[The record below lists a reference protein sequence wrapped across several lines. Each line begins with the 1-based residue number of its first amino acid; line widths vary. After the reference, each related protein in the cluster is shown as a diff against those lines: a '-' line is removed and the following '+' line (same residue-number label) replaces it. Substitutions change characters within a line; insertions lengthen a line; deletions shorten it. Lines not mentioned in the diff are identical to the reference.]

1 MYRSPIQK
9 ENFQQAWDYGCRKYR
24 RAKKARLIRNIT
36 VPVSQL
42 LFFLCFLVLTYGIF
56 YDGFEGLF
64 APFLQKIPYT
74 AELWEY
80 YSARVFAPGTG
91 LTDQLIAMG
100 NLLYG
105 IPVVAALL
113 LWLLCCLLYHPARPV
128 LSQDPEL
135 HPGNLFSVSQQ
146 ISHYNSLRHSS
157 TLTFCS
163 VFYAIILAGG
173 CVAFLLYYKDAPQ
186 VAKLLREGW
195 AQASL
200 YFLLAWLILFALY
213 HLLNLPLRLIL
224 GILSISGT
232 SRGFPLDAE
241 RYYSEH
247 LRLKNAQVDAVSSQ
261 EDRETPEA
269 DE

>member
-9 ENFQQAWDYGCRKYR
+9 DHFQQAWDYGCRKYR

-42 LFFLCFLVLTYGIF
+42 LFFLCFLALTYGIF
-56 YDGFEGLF
+56 YDGFDGLF

-74 AELWEY
+74 AELWEF
-80 YSARVFAPGTG
+80 YSAQIFARSAD
-91 LTDQLIAMG
+91 LTHQLIAMG
-100 NLLYG
+100 VFLYG
-105 IPVVAALL
+105 IPLAAALL

-128 LSQDPEL
+128 LSQDPDL

-163 VFYAIILAGG
+163 VFYALILAGG
-173 CVAFLLYYKDAPQ
+173 CAAFLLFYKDVPQ
-186 VAKLLREGW
+186 VAKLLQEGW

-200 YFLLAWLILFALY
+200 YFLLAWVVLFFLY
-213 HLLNLPLRLIL
+213 HLMNLPLRLVL
-224 GILSISGT
+224 SILSFTGT
-232 SRGFPLDAE
+232 SRSFPMDAE

-247 LRLKNAQVDAVSSQ
+247 LRLKNAQPDNDPSQ
-261 EDRETPEA
+261 EMEEVQET

>member
-1 MYRSPIQK
+1 MYHSPIQK

-42 LFFLCFLVLTYGIF
+42 LFFLCFLILTYGIF

-100 NLLYG
+100 IFLYG
-105 IPVVAALL
+105 IPILVSLL
-113 LWLLCCLLYHPARPV
+113 LWLLLCLIYHPAKPV
-128 LSQDPEL
+128 LSQNPDL

-146 ISHYNSLRHSS
+146 VSHYSSMRHSS

-163 VFYAIILAGG
+163 IFYAVILVGSCA
-173 CVAFLLYYKDAPQ
+173 AFLLYYKDQPQ
-186 VAKLLREGW
+186 VSAFLQKGW
-195 AQASL
+195 AQSSL
-200 YFLLAWLILFALY
+200 YFLLICLLLFALY
-213 HLLNLPLRLIL
+213 HLLNLPLRLV
-224 GILSISGT
+224 LSLFYLSH
-232 SRGFPLDAE
+232 SARNFSVDAE
-241 RYYSEH
+241 RYYGEH
-247 LRLKNAQVDAVSSQ
+247 LRLKNAQADDTPSQ
-261 EDRETPEA
+261 EPGESSENDS
-269 DE
+269 